1 MQSKHINEALFILSV
16 SQNHLLV
23 VGDNHVWLEENVATA
38 TVLPCFHVCHIFG
51 CWSVLV
57 AIKDNYSS
65 AILSTNVIT
74 VDFGYSGVGHT
85 SWPRYAMQ

>member
-23 VGDNHVWLEENVATA
+23 VGDNHVWLEENVAKATA
-38 TVLPCFHVCHIFG
+38 LLLMCVT
-51 CWSVLV
+51 SLV
-57 AIKDNYSS
+57 AIKDNCSG
-65 AILSTNVIT
+65 AILSTNVIP
-74 VDFGYSGVGHT
+74 VDFGYRGVGHT